1 MKRFLAVVVAVAL
14 LSLAAQAGEKV
25 WPNGTPTV
33 VVGFGPG
40 GGTDNAVRPLI
51 VAMSEYLGE
60 TINVTNM
67 PGASSALAA
76 EHVMS
81 QPHDG
86 YNLLAT
92 GTGIFGGYLVQN
104 TGPNSYPW
112 KWVSWFP
119 IQGPSALLANPEKS
133 GINTFADALAKLKD
147 GSASVGMAGFGN
159 GPHVHMETIA
169 SLAGIKDV
177 NYVTFDGDSAV
188 AAGVLAG
195 DLELGI
201 ITFSSGI
208 DHAKTGKLK
217 ALFVNQTTP
226 LKLTDSIVVPP
237 ITQVFPPAKDMPM
250 LAEAWGVLIP
260 ADAPKRII
268 DKLEEA
274 FRHALKQPRLIDY
287 AKSKEQN
294 VVGLSGEDA
303 AKMLDYQF
311 SAYAYAMY
319 QPSRPDHV
327 NPAGKLV
334 KPSEWNWE
342 VEKKKY
348 GY

>member
-1 MKRFLAVVVAVAL
+1 
-14 LSLAAQAGEKV
+14 
-25 WPNGTPTV
+25 
-33 VVGFGPG
+33 
-40 GGTDNAVRPLI
+40 
-51 VAMSEYLGE
+51 
-60 TINVTNM
+60 
-67 PGASSALAA
+67 
-76 EHVMS
+76 
-81 QPHDG
+81 
-86 YNLLAT
+86 
-92 GTGIFGGYLVQN
+92 
-104 TGPNSYPW
+104 
-112 KWVSWFP
+112 
-119 IQGPSALLANPEKS
+119 
-133 GINTFADALAKLKD
+133 
-147 GSASVGMAGFGN
+147 
-159 GPHVHMETIA
+159 METIA

-319 QPSRPDHV
+319 QPSRPEHV